1 MKTIKYCF
9 AVSNGYDLTDIL
21 QTVTRLWN
29 IEENGDI
36 FIIKGEYII
45 NSLTGEKW
53 VCYDIDAIEFKV
65 HLGYLAVTFALYR
78 GV

>member
-29 IEENGDI
+29 IEENCDI
-36 FIIKGEYII
+36 FIVKGEYII
-45 NSLTGEKW
+45 NRQTGEKW
-53 VCYDIDAIEFKV
+53 VNYSVEPIEFKV